1 MGTSVN
7 HFGNSAEPEVKIEN
21 DGNENTDTDSLDEE
35 TVSDQETANK
45 EFEDTEEREELDEN
59 MSIVQQNKRIARS
72 PNDPFD
78 QQQEDVSAFVLKTKP
93 CKQHGQ
99 AILSFQNPRDNEI
112 SNTPLRSTRERIP
125 YYPPGSLHDDTLVND
140 LLLS

>member
-1 MGTSVN
+1 
-7 HFGNSAEPEVKIEN
+7 
-21 DGNENTDTDSLDEE
+21 
-35 TVSDQETANK
+35 
-45 EFEDTEEREELDEN
+45 

-93 CKQHGQ
+93 FKQHGQ
-99 AILSFQNPRDNEI
+99 AILSSQNPRDNEI
-112 SNTPLRSTRERIP
+112 SNTPLRSSRKRIP

-140 LLLS
+140 LLLSNARRGGLISLERDAEFLYNEKQKTD